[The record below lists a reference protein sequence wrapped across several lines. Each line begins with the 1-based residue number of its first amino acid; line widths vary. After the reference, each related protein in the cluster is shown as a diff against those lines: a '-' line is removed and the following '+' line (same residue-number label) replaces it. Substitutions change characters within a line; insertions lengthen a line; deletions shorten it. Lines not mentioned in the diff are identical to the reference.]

1 MARRGARLE
10 NVRLTCLNR
19 DMDTPAEGSSA
30 PARGNQNLTYGIFAV
45 VAVVGIIFAFSGSAF
60 YPNNWYAFFKA
71 IHVTF
76 AVIWVGGGVSI
87 MINAI
92 RAQWTHDPKQVVTVA
107 QQAAFLGEKIFAPA
121 GLVVFLMG
129 IAMMINTDWGWGKFW
144 VVAGLVGYA
153 LTFVTGIA
161 VLSPQAKL
169 IEKLSVEKGTTAPET
184 IAAIRKILL
193 IARFDIAV
201 LLLVVA
207 DMVTKPFS

>member
-1 MARRGARLE
+1 M
-10 NVRLTCLNR
+10 
-19 DMDTPAEGSSA
+19 
-30 PARGNQNLTYGIFAV
+30 
-45 VAVVGIIFAFSGSAF
+45 FAFDSAW
-60 YPNNWYAFFKA
+60 YPHWYALFRVV
-71 IHVTF
+71 HVAL
-76 AVIWVGGGVSI
+76 AVFWVGGGLLLTILGLKAETSE
-87 MINAI
+87 
-92 RAQWTHDPKQVVTVA
+92 DPDEIVLLA
-107 QQAAFLGEKIFAPA
+107 RWAAWVGERLFAPA
-121 GLVVFLMG
+121 GLIVFLMG

-161 VLSPQAKL
+161 VLSPQAKR
-169 IEKLSVEKGTTAPET
+169 IAALSVEKGTTAPET